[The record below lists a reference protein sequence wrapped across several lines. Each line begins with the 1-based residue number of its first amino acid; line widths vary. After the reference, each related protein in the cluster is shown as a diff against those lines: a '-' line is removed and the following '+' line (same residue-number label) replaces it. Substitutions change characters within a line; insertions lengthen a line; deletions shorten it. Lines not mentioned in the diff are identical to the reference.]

1 MAWVALI
8 AAGLFEV
15 VGVLGMNRVKTR
27 RSALNVLLLFGGF
40 ACSFLLLTVAMKS
53 ISMGTAYAIW
63 TAIGTAG
70 GTLAGMLFYGE
81 SRQPLRIL
89 CLAVV
94 VSAVVGL
101 KLLGD

>member
-15 VGVLGMNRVKTR
+15 VGVLGMNRVKER
-27 RSALNVLLLFGGF
+27 RSALNVLLLFAGF
-40 ACSFLLLTVAMKS
+40 ACSFLLLTVAMRS

-70 GTLAGMLFYGE
+70 GTLVGMLFYGE
-81 SRQPLRIL
+81 SRQPLRIF